1 MREAFGFQYVDIH
14 VCQLCCHLN
23 RADSDTAGRC
33 VRNRHKCFRAA
44 NQTTADYS
52 REPATMHDMAI
63 LPYAVVPPGL
73 IPPRI
78 DGPEMA
84 NPNVRSQPGCT
95 RRSPYRP
102 AWWASICECSWS

>member
-1 MREAFGFQYVDIH
+1 
-14 VCQLCCHLN
+14 
-23 RADSDTAGRC
+23 
-33 VRNRHKCFRAA
+33 
-44 NQTTADYS
+44 
-52 REPATMHDMAI
+52 MAI

-102 AWWASICECSWS
+102 AWWASICECSWSQLAEKRPTRWLASAVSSGM